1 MINDQE
7 TRSRVRNEDQLVVSR
22 QQLPCLQLG
31 SIFLCNDCL
40 PVADPCSHAIEWP
53 LQAVFKWGGEQ
64 PPDVFRDCG
73 FIGVEM
79 SHLSVSLVLQFV
91 GPFLVISAM
100 AIKISQIPDFKP
112 LLVKI
117 INHLGGPVHGILL
130 LGGVGSNVIS
140 LTIYPL
146 LGHSALEKVGPPN
159 GFLGSCQVSKVLWEC
174 GGNA

>member
-73 FIGVEM
+73 FESAEM
-79 SHLSVSLVLQFV
+79 SHLSVSRVLQFV
-91 GPFLVISAM
+91 GPFLMVFAM
-100 AIKISQIPDFKP
+100 AIQIPEIPDFEP
-112 LLVKI
+112 LGVKI
-117 INHLGGPVHGILL
+117 VDHLSGPVHSILL
-130 LGGVGSNVIS
+130 LGGVGTNVDS
-140 LTIYPL
+140 LAINPL
-146 LGHSALEKVGPPN
+146 LGQAAVG
-159 GFLGSCQVSKVLWEC
+159 FRDL
-174 GGNA
+174 